1 MAFPWR
7 PVALTPFAAA
17 CQSGGS
23 RLSGAGGLV
32 SSPMSIRG
40 RPEGDPREIRG
51 KSEGNPSPQLLTMW
65 RSDPGAF
72 HFVEG
77 SQLCCNRPSLGKSEG
92 NRPGSLASA
101 SHASTPAK
109 PSGSGCREQWCG
121 CCCPAAARFA
131 TPNRSRGHGI
141 DHEPCTEQQVVLGR
155 SEWRT
160 GLQ

>member
-51 KSEGNPSPQLLTMW
+51 KSQSSTFDHVAVGPWRVSLRGRLTIITTLL
-65 RSDPGAF
+65 
-72 HFVEG
+72 
-77 SQLCCNRPSLGKSEG
+77 
-92 NRPGSLASA
+92 
-101 SHASTPAK
+101 
-109 PSGSGCREQWCG
+109 
-121 CCCPAAARFA
+121 
-131 TPNRSRGHGI
+131 
-141 DHEPCTEQQVVLGR
+141 
-155 SEWRT
+155 
-160 GLQ
+160 